1 MRVRTV
7 AAVVLLTVLE
17 VEVGLVAVTAAAAE
31 SFDTDVAREVED
43 TARDEEAEVV
53 TELDRCDDEAGVV
66 LVERV
71 DGVVAGAGAAALV
84 AEAVRAMTVPD
95 VVREEVA
102 DDVAA
107 DLLELD
113 AVAVVLD
120 AALRVFGATL
130 VATSTLPAGRA
141 LLLLLTAAGMA
152 ATLAG
157 MIALGAPLCKARD
170 GRGLEPCFLAGGGV
184 WQDDGM

>member
-1 MRVRTV
+1 MRVRAV

-17 VEVGLVAVTAAAAE
+17 VEVGLVAVAAAAE
-31 SFDTDVAREVED
+31 GFDTDVAREVED